1 MNHYRRVY
9 PDQLPLPLVWPAP
22 PCSGPSP
29 FATGPVLKHLREL
42 NRRCGPVKA
51 PVLADFL
58 GKSER
63 TARLYLA
70 QLEQIGMVQRPAGPR
85 SGWMVVNH

>member
-1 MNHYRRVY
+1 MNHRLPRTETRDKRRGI
-9 PDQLPLPLVWPAP
+9 DPAKR
-22 PCSGPSP
+22 CGTSPSP
-29 FATGPVLKHLREL
+29 FAAGPVLHRLREL

-70 QLEQIGMVQRPAGPR
+70 QLEQTGLVQRPLGPR
-85 SGWMVVNH
+85 SGWMVVR